1 MINNEV
7 LIEAKVERGA
17 RGIEGQRGS
26 LGELVVRPCLGGK
39 SLSDS
44 WKLET
49 GRSGNERKKREEE
62 TGMERERQG

>member
-17 RGIEGQRGS
+17 RGREGQRGI

-49 GRSGNERKKREEE
+49 GRSGNERKK
-62 TGMERERQG
+62 